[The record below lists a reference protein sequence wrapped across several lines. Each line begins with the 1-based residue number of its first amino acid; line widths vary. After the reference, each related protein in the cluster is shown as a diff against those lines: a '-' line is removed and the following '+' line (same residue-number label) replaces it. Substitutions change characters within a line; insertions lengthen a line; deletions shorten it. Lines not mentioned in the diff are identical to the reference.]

1 VPHNNRDA
9 KGRFLRGAPSA
20 NPAGKPAGTRPWTA
34 KLRDQLEAAVPEVVQ
49 VVLAAA
55 KAGDPQMA
63 RLVLDKSLASR
74 RDDPVHL
81 PGLADMTP
89 QERAQA
95 VLCAVSEGTI
105 TPSEG
110 ERLLGL
116 VASAAQLGQMQE
128 LNARLDTLE
137 HRLSDVL
144 DAGRP

>member
-1 VPHNNRDA
+1 
-9 KGRFLRGAPSA
+9 
-20 NPAGKPAGTRPWTA
+20 
-34 KLRDQLEAAVPEVVQ
+34 VQ
-49 VVLAAA
+49 VVLEAA

-81 PGLADMTP
+81 PGLAGMTS
-89 QERAQA
+89 QERAEA
-95 VLCAVSEGTI
+95 VVSSVAEGII
-105 TPSEG
+105 TPTEG

-137 HRLSDVL
+137 QRLRGVL
-144 DAGRP
+144 EAGRP